1 MTGYGLSL
9 VGIFTAGMILG
20 GFYFAVLWQTVRRLP
35 ESSAPARRLL
45 MSLLLRMAVIL
56 PAFYLLMAGR
66 WERIAV
72 ALGGFVV
79 MREIL
84 VRFWGKKKPDSL
96 LKGVVHGHSGPE

>member
-9 VGIFTAGMILG
+9 VGVFAAGMILG

-35 ESSAPARRLL
+35 ESPSPAGLL
-45 MSLLLRMAVIL
+45 LVSLLLRMGVIL

-72 ALGGFVV
+72 ALAGFVV

-84 VRFWGKKKPDSL
+84 VRLWGKEKPDAP
-96 LKGVVHGHSGPE
+96 LKGAVHGHSGPH